1 MRSSSSLS
9 EEQRSAAVALFV
21 QGFAYTASATM
32 LGVPRWPVKQL
43 YQRWLIRGEGALVAK
58 PTKQSYSF
66 EVKLAIVQQ
75 FLAGEGS
82 VSELAREHGLSSPKL
97 LQTWVRAYRSEGE
110 DALRPKPRGRPR
122 KSSSASVPEPS
133 EVERLRRDNERLQT
147 ENAYLKKLRALRAQ
161 GRQ

>member
-1 MRSSSSLS
+1 M
-9 EEQRSAAVALFV
+9 
-21 QGFAYTASATM
+21 T
-32 LGVPRWPVKQL
+32 
-43 YQRWLIRGEGALVAK
+43 K

-82 VSELAREHGLSSPKL
+82 MSELARDHDLSSPKL
-97 LQTWVRAYRSEGE
+97 LQTWVRAYRREGE
-110 DALRPKPRGRPR
+110 DALRPKPRGRPQANN
-122 KSSSASVPEPS
+122 SQSVPEPS
-133 EVERLRRDNERLQT
+133 EVELLRRDNERLQA

>member
-21 QGFAYTASATM
+21 QGFAYRASATM
-32 LGVPRWPVKQL
+32 LGVPQWPVKQL
-43 YQRWLIRGEGALVAK
+43 YQRWRIRGEGALVTR

-66 EVKLAIVQQ
+66 EVKLAIVRQ

-82 VSELAREHGLSSPKL
+82 VSELAREHDLSSPKL
-97 LQTWVRAYRSEGE
+97 LQTWVRAFRREGE

-122 KSSSASVPEPS
+122 KSSSQAVPEPS
-133 EVERLRRDNERLQT
+133 EVERLRRENERLQA
-147 ENAYLKKLRALRAQ
+147 ENAYLKKLGALRAQ